1 MHARDIHIRVT
12 PKDGSPSHVQQR
24 RVWDADRFMA
34 SVQAQYN
41 KEGKETVTLAT
52 EAEYKAQQQKGKK

>member
-1 MHARDIHIRVT
+1 MQARDIYIRVT
-12 PKDGSPSHVQQR
+12 PKDGSASHVQQR
-24 RVWDADRFMA
+24 RVWDADKFMA

-41 KEGKETVTLAT
+41 KEGKATVTLAT